1 MKSSTDKFTSEMF
14 GNRPGRPRKVNALTP
29 AERTRKHR
37 KTKAKAEKTISVSSN
52 ENCAWCGGVRNGC
65 CGMCSIGQLGRKD

>member
-37 KTKAKAEKTISVSSN
+37 KTKAKAEKTIAVSSN
-52 ENCAWCGGVRNGC
+52 ENCAWCGGVRNAC
-65 CGMCSIGQLGRKD
+65 WGMCSIGQLGRKD